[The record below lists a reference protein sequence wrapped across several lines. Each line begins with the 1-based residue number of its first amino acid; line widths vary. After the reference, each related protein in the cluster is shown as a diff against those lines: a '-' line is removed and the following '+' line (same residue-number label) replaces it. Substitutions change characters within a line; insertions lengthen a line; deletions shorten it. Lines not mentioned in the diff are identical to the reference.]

1 MDQTEFEKTKLQQIS
16 DVAWLVRQG
25 SERLGILS
33 QGEQDRF
40 TYITGHGP
48 MITLQGEAEVRNHF
62 GNVTLFEEKITDPMQ
77 RPDGVFVH
85 GHLIDYP
92 EPHVIEPG
100 HADYNP
106 DVPLFS
112 KNAGSN
118 IYYAA
123 GFYVINFNK
132 GWKWSNTPKWQ
143 TLTDY
148 GFEGPFRTEMDAKHR
163 MKQLNR
169 ERKQNAK
176 KE

>member
-1 MDQTEFEKTKLQQIS
+1 MNQTEFEKTKLQQIS
-16 DVAWLVRQG
+16 DVAWLVHQG

-33 QGEQDRF
+33 QGEQERF
-40 TYITGHGP
+40 TYITGKD
-48 MITLQGEAEVRNHF
+48 MITLQGEAAVRKHF
-62 GNVTLFEEKITDPMQ
+62 GNVTLFEEKISEPMQ
-77 RPDGVFVH
+77 RPDGVYVH

-92 EPHVIEPG
+92 EPFVIEPG
-100 HADYNP
+100 HTDYNP

-123 GFYVINFNK
+123 GFYVINFSK
-132 GWKWSNTPKWQ
+132 GWKWANSPKWS

-148 GFEGPFRTEMDAKHR
+148 GFEGPFRSEIDAKHR

-169 ERKQNAK
+169 ERKKNAN
-176 KE
+176 E